1 MYSGLVIA
9 DYFVRECLK
18 KRIPI
23 TNMSV
28 LKMIYFAH
36 GFYYALKGK
45 KLVDDPFY
53 AWPWGPVEKKT
64 YDCFK
69 KYVSSPIIATSETT
83 DKELAKLDA
92 DKDLTSFLNQF
103 LPLANID
110 PFLLSQKSHE
120 AGGPWAVTPAYQE
133 IDDRIIQV
141 YFSAKYGK
149 GRK

>member
-1 MYSGLVIA
+1 M
-9 DYFVRECLK
+9 R
-18 KRIPI
+18 
-23 TNMSV
+23 
-28 LKMIYFAH
+28 
-36 GFYYALKGK
+36 
-45 KLVDDPFY
+45 
-53 AWPWGPVEKKT
+53 
-64 YDCFK
+64 YDGT
-69 KYVSSPIIATSETT
+69 VSPILS
-83 DKELAKLDA
+83 
-92 DKDLTSFLNQF
+92 QF